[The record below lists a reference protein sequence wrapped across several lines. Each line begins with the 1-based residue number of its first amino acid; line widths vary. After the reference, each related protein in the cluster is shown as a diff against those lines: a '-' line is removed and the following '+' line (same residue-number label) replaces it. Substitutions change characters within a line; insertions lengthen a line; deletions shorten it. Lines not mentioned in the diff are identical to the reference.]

1 MLFFSLSQIHAHTFS
16 EITDKAETI
25 AAIVKASELPMSIV
39 IVGVGSAD
47 FSAMNQLDA
56 DNKMLKDRDGNVAQR
71 DIVQFVPFRDYA
83 KQQISALA
91 AATLAELPR
100 QFCDFMKAK
109 GLKPIGQ
116 SWLKNV
122 CDKEHVLGLVCAFQ
136 TELKDW
142 KKTTEKNKMATCN
155 DTFFYMLLFM

>member
-1 MLFFSLSQIHAHTFS
+1 MVPLKLAVVGVGSLGQHHAR
-16 EITDKAETI
+16 ILANMPGVKLVGVIDPNAKQAETI

-116 SWLKNV
+116 S
-122 CDKEHVLGLVCAFQ
+122 
-136 TELKDW
+136 
-142 KKTTEKNKMATCN
+142 
-155 DTFFYMLLFM
+155 